1 MTGESPLQS
10 ALRQGLALSGQGRL
24 DAAAACFRE
33 VLALNPASWEAHL
46 NLGNILLSQHRPAE
60 AAESYLKV
68 LTARPEFAAAH
79 FNLGLARY
87 QEGRLE
93 EAATSYRRALI
104 LKPDYAEAYN
114 NLAHT
119 CLDLGRPDEAA
130 GACREAIALN
140 PGLAQAHQNLGVAL
154 LRMDRL
160 EEAVEASQRA
170 TALNPEFAEAYHT
183 LCLALYD
190 LGRMDEALA
199 CAQKAIALQPDNT
212 NMHIFRS
219 ALLAHTG
226 RGRESLAELDRV
238 LALDPDSAA
247 GLSARCSALLYLA
260 DTTPEAALAAHREFA
275 ARCEAPLRPHR
286 RAHANTRDPE
296 RRLRIGYVS
305 ADLRRH
311 SIAYFFEPVLAR
323 HDRARFEV
331 YCYYNHIERDV
342 VTDSLAALS
351 DHWLPCAGL
360 TDDQLAERIS
370 KDGIDILVDLNGH
383 TDGHRLLAFARKPA
397 PVQVTWLGYPATT
410 GLDAMDYRLCTA
422 DTDPPGQEA
431 FHSEALYRLPRTLWC
446 YRPLAGRAP
455 AADAPARRSG
465 QVTFG
470 SMNTYTKISPEAFTV
485 WMDVLRALPES
496 RLVMTAVPEGATRE
510 RLRQR
515 IVGHGIAPE
524 RVVAHARL
532 TFADFQQVQREI
544 DIALDPFP
552 YTGTTTTC
560 ETLWRGIPVITLT
573 GQTSVARSGYAL
585 LKAVGLEDLAAADT
599 EDYVRIAVEL
609 ARDPDRLARLRQE
622 LPARFDA
629 SPLRDE
635 AAFTRDLEAACRDM
649 WRSWCEHAPDVPA
662 APAADQ
668 ATSGT
673 ARVEDLLQQG
683 LGCYLQGSYADA
695 AVHFRAALAMDPGHA
710 EAHRK
715 LGNACFAQGRL
726 DEAAE
731 CYRKALTLDPKLT
744 AAHYNLG
751 LTRFRQGKLE
761 EAAARYRDALTLKPD
776 FVEAYSGLGVT
787 YSGLGRPDEALRCL
801 QQAAAMQPEN
811 AQIHN
816 NLGLTF
822 HNAGRRDEAVSC
834 FRRALALNP
843 SYAEAHFNLGNVLAA
858 AGKQEEAL
866 AGYQRAAAL
875 KPDYAEAWFNLGGI
889 QLARG
894 RLEEAG
900 ECFRRTITLK
910 PDYAAAY
917 NNLGQ
922 IFIRQDRLD
931 EAVASYRRS
940 IALKPGDAEAHIN
953 LGSALTTQGKVEEAM
968 RCYAEGLRIDPASA
982 AGHSA
987 RLFSLH
993 NLSSVTPEES
1003 FAAQRLFA
1011 EQCET
1016 PLKVHRRPHAND
1028 RDPGRRLRIGYVSP
1042 DLRRHPVANFIEPVL
1057 AHHDRARV
1065 EVYGYY
1071 NNYERDDWTDRM
1083 ALLVDHWIPCP
1094 GLTDEQLAEQIRADR
1109 IDILV
1114 DLAGHTDKNRL
1125 PVFARKPAPVQVTY
1139 LGDVAS
1145 TGLESMDWRLSHIDT
1160 DPEGYERYNSER
1172 LYRLPRNLWCYRP
1185 AADLPAVAATTP
1197 ARRNGHVTFGSMNKV
1212 AKVSEATLSAWS
1224 ELLRRV
1230 PGARLVMAGVPAG
1243 AAQRQI
1249 RERFAACGIEPGRL
1263 TLHHKLPLREFRAL
1277 HATIDIALDP
1287 WPFNG
1292 NTTTCEVL
1300 HLGLPVISLTGD
1312 RFSARFGYHL
1322 LKTIGLGELAG
1333 RDVADYIA
1341 IAEALA
1347 ADLDRLE
1354 ALRAGMRA
1362 RLAASP
1368 LRDEAGL
1375 TRQLEAAYRDMWR
1388 EWCGS

>member
-1 MTGESPLQS
+1 MTDESLIQS
-10 ALRQGLALSGQGRL
+10 ALRQGLALSNQGRV
-24 DAAAACFRE
+24 DEAAACFRE
-33 VLALNPASWEAHL
+33 VLALNPAHPEAHL
-46 NLGNILLSQHRPAE
+46 NLGNILLSRGRPAE

-68 LTARPEFAAAH
+68 LAARPDLAAVH

-87 QEGRLE
+87 REGRPE
-93 EAATSYRRALI
+93 EAATSYRRALM

-130 GACREAIALN
+130 GACQKAITLR
-140 PGLAQAHQNLGVAL
+140 PDLAPAQQNLGVAL
-154 LRMDRL
+154 LRLGRL
-160 EEAVEASQRA
+160 EESVEASQQA
-170 TALNPEFAEAYHT
+170 IALDPGLVEAYHT
-183 LCLALYD
+183 LCLAQYD

-199 CAQKAIALQPDNT
+199 CTQKTLALQPDNT
-212 NMHIFRS
+212 NLHIFRS

-226 RGRESLAELDRV
+226 RGREALSELDRA

-260 DTTPEAALAAHREFA
+260 DTTPETALAAHRHFS

-286 RAHANTRDPE
+286 RAHANTRDPA

-311 SIAYFFEPVLAR
+311 SVANFIEPVLAC

-331 YCYYNHIERDV
+331 YCYYNHVERDA
-342 VTDSLAALS
+342 VTESLAALS

-360 TDDQLAERIS
+360 TDEQLAARIRQ
-370 KDGIDILVDLNGH
+370 DGIDILVDLNGH
-383 TDGHRLLAFARKPA
+383 TDGNRLLTFARRPA
-397 PVQVTWLGYPATT
+397 PVQVTYLGYPATT
-410 GLDAMDYRLCTA
+410 GLDAVDYRLCTS

-446 YRPLAGRAP
+446 YRPLAAREPDPGAP
-455 AADAPARRSG
+455 ALRNG

-470 SMNTYTKISPEAFTV
+470 SMNTYTKISPEAFAV
-485 WMDVLRALPES
+485 WMDILHALPAA
-496 RLVMTAVPEGATRE
+496 RLVMTAVPEGSTRE

-515 IVGHGIAPE
+515 ILSHGIAPE
-524 RVVAHARL
+524 RVIAHPRL
-532 TFADFQQVQREI
+532 TFADFQQVQRGI

-560 ETLWRGIPVITLT
+560 ETLWRGIPVVTLI
-573 GQTSVARSGYAL
+573 GQTSVARSGYAQ
-585 LKAVGLEDLAAADT
+585 LKTVGLEGLAARDEA
-599 EDYVRIAVEL
+599 DYVRIAVEL
-609 ARDPDRLARLRQE
+609 AHDPGRLARLRRE

-649 WRSWCEHAPDVPA
+649 WQRWCEHAPEVRA
-662 APAADQ
+662 VADQ
-668 ATSGT
+668 ATTGM
-673 ARVEDLLQQG
+673 ARVEVLLQQG
-683 LGCYLQGSYADA
+683 LGCFMQGSYADA

-731 CYRKALTLDPKLT
+731 CYQRALALDPGLT

-751 LTRFRQGKLE
+751 LTRFRQGKLG
-761 EAAARYRDALTLKPD
+761 EAAARYLDALALKPD
-776 FVEAYSGLGVT
+776 FVEAYTGLGVT

-801 QQAAAMQPEN
+801 QKAAAMQPEN
-811 AQIHN
+811 AQIRN
-816 NLGLTF
+816 NLGLTL
-822 HNAGRRDEAVSC
+822 HNMGRRDEAVPC
-834 FRRALALNP
+834 FRQALALNP
-843 SYAEAHFNLGNVLAA
+843 SYAEAHFNLGNAYSML
-858 AGKQEEAL
+858 GRQEEAS
-866 AGYQRAAAL
+866 ACYRQAVTH
-875 KPDYAEAWFNLGGI
+875 KPEYAEAWFNLGGI
-889 QLARG
+889 HLSGG
-894 RLEEAG
+894 RLDEAG
-900 ECFRRTITLK
+900 ECFRRTIALK

-953 LGSALTTQGKVEEAM
+953 LGSALTTQGKVEEGM
-968 RCYAEGLRIDPASA
+968 RCYEEGLRIDPASA

-993 NLSSVTPEES
+993 NLSSVSAEDS
-1003 FAAQRLFA
+1003 YAAQRFFA
-1011 EQCET
+1011 AQCET
-1016 PLKVHRRPHAND
+1016 PLKAHRRPHTND

-1042 DLRRHPVANFIEPVL
+1042 DFRRHPVANFIEPVL

-1065 EVYGYY
+1065 EVHGYY

-1145 TGLESMDWRLSHIDT
+1145 TGLESMDWRLSHLDT
-1160 DPEGYERYNSER
+1160 DPEGYQRYNSER

-1185 AADLPAVAATTP
+1185 AADLPEVEATTP

-1230 PGARLVMAGVPAG
+1230 PGSRLVMAGVPAG
-1243 AAQRQI
+1243 EAQRHI

-1263 TLHHKLPLREFRAL
+1263 TLHRKLPLREFRAL

-1322 LKTIGLGELAG
+1322 LKTIGLAELAG
-1333 RDVADYIA
+1333 RDVADYIS
-1341 IAEALA
+1341 IAETLA
-1347 ADLDRLE
+1347 ADLGRLE
-1354 ALRAGMRA
+1354 ALRSGMRA

-1368 LRDEAGL
+1368 LRDEAGF
-1375 TRQLEAAYRDMWR
+1375 TRQLEEAYRDMWR
-1388 EWCGS
+1388 KWCAS